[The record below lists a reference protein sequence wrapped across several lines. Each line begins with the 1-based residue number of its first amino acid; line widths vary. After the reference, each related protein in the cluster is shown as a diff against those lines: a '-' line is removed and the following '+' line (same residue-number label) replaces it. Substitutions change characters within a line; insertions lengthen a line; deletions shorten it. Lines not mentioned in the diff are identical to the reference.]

1 MLYGGARFRCRKCW
15 NLAYQTQHEDAWS
28 RAITKAQRFRRRLG
42 ASESLDEPFPD
53 KPKRMHWRT
62 YDRLMAKGE
71 VLDERADR
79 VGWSRITRLLH
90 L

>member
-1 MLYGGARFRCRKCW
+1 
-15 NLAYQTQHEDAWS
+15 
-28 RAITKAQRFRRRLG
+28 
-42 ASESLDEPFPD
+42 
-53 KPKRMHWRT
+53 MHWRT

-79 VGWSRITRLLH
+79 VGWGRITRLLH